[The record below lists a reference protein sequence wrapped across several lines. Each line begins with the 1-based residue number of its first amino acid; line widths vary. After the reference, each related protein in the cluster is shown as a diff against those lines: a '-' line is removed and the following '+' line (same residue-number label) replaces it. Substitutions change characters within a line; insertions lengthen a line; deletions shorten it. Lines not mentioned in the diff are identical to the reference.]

1 VNAGIYLIQPG
12 VRQMVP
18 QDRAFDMPELIT
30 SLISANKR
38 VICFPIREYW
48 LDVGQMEEYERAS
61 SDAARGVI

>member
-1 VNAGIYLIQPG
+1 
-12 VRQMVP
+12 MVP